1 MTDNGAEYNES
12 FNDNLQ
18 AYQGVRV
25 LVTGAT
31 GFIGRWTA
39 RKLCTAGAKV
49 FLPVRELAAAKSV
62 FADYGI
68 EGEICELD
76 LLNANAVGEL
86 IRIIR
91 PAIIFNLAGYGIDRT
106 ETEEDLAYR
115 INARLVENLCLQMV
129 EIGDSDWS
137 GQNIV
142 HVGTA
147 MEYGAISGDLA
158 ESSAPNPT
166 TLYGK
171 SKLSGTM
178 KLERCCREN
187 GLKGLTARLFAV
199 YGPGETPARLLPTLI
214 DAAKTGKAIAL
225 TAGLH
230 ERDFIYVEDA
240 AEGILRLG
248 LSSAK
253 PGEIINLAT
262 GKLCSIRNF
271 TETAA
276 REIGISGG
284 RLNFGALPTRTEEM
298 KHDPVNIERLRN
310 LTGWKPP
317 TTIAEGV
324 RKTLTFEQKSATRS
338 VG

>member
-1 MTDNGAEYNES
+1 MTDKGLENIKN
-12 FNDNLQ
+12 FNDYLQ
-18 AYQGVRV
+18 GYKGVRV

-39 RKLCTAGAKV
+39 RKLCAAGAKV
-49 FLPVRELAAAKSV
+49 YLPVREKAAARSV
-62 FADYGI
+62 FAEYGI
-68 EGEICELD
+68 AGEICELD
-76 LLNANAVGEL
+76 LLNTDAVGEL
-86 IRIIR
+86 IRQIR

-106 ETEEDLAYR
+106 ETEEDPAYR
-115 INARLVENLCLQMV
+115 INAGLVEILCHSMIEV
-129 EIGDSDWS
+129 NDTGWS

-158 ESSAPNPT
+158 ENSVPNPT
-166 TLYGK
+166 NLYGK
-171 SKLSGTM
+171 SKLEGTQN
-178 KLERCCREN
+178 LTRCCREN

-199 YGPGETPARLLPTLI
+199 YGPGEAPARLLPTLI
-214 DAAKTGKAIAL
+214 NASETDEAIAL

-240 AEGILRLG
+240 ADGLLRLG

-262 GKLCSIRNF
+262 GKLCSIREF

-276 REIGISGG
+276 REIGISGE
-284 RLNFGALPTRTEEM
+284 RLKFGALPTRMEEM
-298 KHDPVNIERLRN
+298 KHEPVTIGCLRD

-317 TTIAEGV
+317 TAIAEGV
-324 RKTLTFEQKSATRS
+324 RKTLSFEQKTAFQS
-338 VG
+338 VV

>member
-1 MTDNGAEYNES
+1 MTDNGAGKNEN
-12 FNDNLQ
+12 FGNYLQ
-18 AYQGVRV
+18 AYQGVKV
-25 LVTGAT
+25 LVPGAT

-39 RKLCTAGAKV
+39 RKLCAAGAKV
-49 FLPVRELAAAKSV
+49 YLPVRDIAAAKSV
-62 FADYGI
+62 FAEYGI
-68 EGEICELD
+68 AGEICELD
-76 LLNANAVGEL
+76 LLNEKAIGEL
-86 IRIIR
+86 IRQIR

-106 ETEEDLAYR
+106 ETAEDLAYR
-115 INARLVENLCLQMV
+115 INARLVEILCHSMV
-129 EIGDSDWS
+129 ETTDAGWS

-158 ESSAPNPT
+158 EISAPHPT

-171 SKLSGTM
+171 SKLAGTQN
-178 KLERCCREN
+178 LARCCWEN

-199 YGPGETPARLLPTLI
+199 YGPGEAPARLLPTLI
-214 DAAKTGKAIAL
+214 KAAETDEAIAL

-240 AEGILRLG
+240 AEGLLRLG

-262 GKLCSIRNF
+262 GALSSIRNF

-276 REIGISGG
+276 RQIGISGE
-284 RLNFGALPTRTEEM
+284 RLKFGALPTRAEEM
-298 KHDPVNIERLRN
+298 KHEPVTIERLRN
-310 LTGWKPP
+310 LTRWKPP

-324 RKTLTFEQKSATRS
+324 RKTLAFGQKSALQI
-338 VG
+338 VV